1 MNPFSLD
8 NPVTP
13 APAPKTSSGIMIN
26 LRLRYARN
34 ILKFP
39 FPPAMKK
46 NDAEQLWR
54 EVSSALGEHELFR
67 DGGREA
73 YLPSMRRAEKMFLA
87 ERRIL
92 SPDMLKSR
100 LPGGAIFSSDEKYVV
115 LVNEEDHL
123 RISVTEPDAVSAA
136 SAASRLASLEKFL
149 ASKFECARSTR
160 YGFLTSCPSN
170 LGSAFRV
177 SALFHLGGSVLA
189 KRADDLLDSVEKKGY
204 YVRGYYGEKSRYYG
218 DVYQI
223 STGDSPDPSSAG
235 RVIDF
240 LTGIEAKEQGVRDL
254 LLSPDRSV
262 SSSDIIW
269 RAWGI
274 MSSARLMSFAESLS
288 LISLIMLGNDIG
300 LGIPV
305 SRDVLQRLM
314 TECQP
319 AHIQAIAGREMTAV
333 ERDEYRADYIRGAV
347 R

>member
-1 MNPFSLD
+1 
-8 NPVTP
+8 
-13 APAPKTSSGIMIN
+13 
-26 LRLRYARN
+26 
-34 ILKFP
+34 
-39 FPPAMKK
+39 
-46 NDAEQLWR
+46 
-54 EVSSALGEHELFR
+54 
-67 DGGREA
+67 
-73 YLPSMRRAEKMFLA
+73 
-87 ERRIL
+87 
-92 SPDMLKSR
+92 
-100 LPGGAIFSSDEKYVV
+100 
-115 LVNEEDHL
+115 
-123 RISVTEPDAVSAA
+123 
-136 SAASRLASLEKFL
+136 
-149 ASKFECARSTR
+149 
-160 YGFLTSCPSN
+160 
-170 LGSAFRV
+170 
-177 SALFHLGGSVLA
+177 
-189 KRADDLLDSVEKKGY
+189 
-204 YVRGYYGEKSRYYG
+204 VRGYYGEKSRYYG